1 MNRKS
6 HIIFLMFLF
15 TTAALNAQVS
25 RLQESYHEKADDPYV
40 PNAHQNKKVSPAY
53 QYKNTPAITNTTS
66 SIVFTQ
72 QVNVDANGQNIID
85 DAANEPSIAIN
96 PLNRREIVIGWR
108 QFDNISSNFRQ
119 AGWSF
124 SSDSGQTWTF
134 SGVIEPGVFRSDPVL
149 DFDNNGNIFYNSLT
163 NTPSFMT
170 SVFKS
175 TDGGATWNSG
185 VSAQGG
191 DKQWMTVD
199 RSSGSGADNIY
210 SFWSSAYSVCNPD
223 HFTRSVNSAVSFE
236 NCTAVDGD
244 PFWGTMTVN
253 SDGDLLIT
261 GLSNLLGEIICVQS
275 SNAQTAGSS
284 IAWNSPSIVDLD
296 GYLVAGANVNPGGL
310 LGQVN
315 IDVDRS
321 GGAANG
327 YIYILSPVQ
336 RTSTGDPAD
345 IMFAR
350 STDGGINF
358 DAPVQINDDS
368 SFASQWMGTMSVAPN
383 GRIDIVWLD
392 TKEDVTFTDSSA
404 LYYSFSI
411 DQGITWS
418 ADEKISPL
426 FDPHVGYPNQNK
438 MGDYFH
444 MISDNTSA
452 HLAWANTLNGEQ
464 DVYYSRITPQITSIN
479 NYLPLTVNIYPNP
492 SGDYIHLSTDEKLDN
507 IYITN
512 TPGQKMN
519 DIQITE
525 NTIDIRNL
533 LSGMYFITITN
544 IKGEKAT
551 KKFIKR

>member
-1 MNRKS
+1 MNAKKV
-6 HIIFLMFLF
+6 IFILLSSFIFQSLP
-15 TTAALNAQVS
+15 AQVS
-25 RLQESYHEKADDPYV
+25 RLSESYHEEASDPYL
-40 PNAHQNKKVSPAY
+40 PNSHQNKKVSPAY
-53 QYKNTPAITNTTS
+53 NYRITPNIYNTSS

-72 QVNVDANGQNIID
+72 QVNVNANGQNILD

-96 PLNRREIVIGWR
+96 PLNKSEIVIGWR

-119 AGWSF
+119 AGWSY

-134 SGVIEPGVFRSDPVL
+134 PGVIEPGVFRSDPVL
-149 DFDNNGNIFYNSLT
+149 DFDNDGNIYYNSLT
-163 NTPSFMT
+163 NSPTFMT

-175 TDGGATWNSG
+175 TNGGTSWNSG

-199 RSSGSGADNIY
+199 RSSGTGTDNIY
-210 SFWSSAYSVCNPD
+210 SFWSSSYSVCNPD
-223 HFTRSVNSAVSFE
+223 HFTRSTNSAASFE
-236 NCTAVDGD
+236 NCTSVDGD

-253 SDGDLLIT
+253 NNGDLLIS

-275 SNAQTAGSS
+275 SNAQTAGST
-284 IAWNSPSIVDLD
+284 IVWNSPSIVDLD

-310 LGQVN
+310 LGQIN

-321 GGAANG
+321 GGAGNG
-327 YIYILSPVQ
+327 NIYILSPVQ
-336 RTSTGDPAD
+336 RTSNGDPAD

-404 LYYSFSI
+404 LYYSYSI
-411 DQGITWS
+411 DQGVSWS
-418 ADEKISPL
+418 TDEKISQL
-426 FDPHVGYPNQNK
+426 FNPHVGYPNQNK

-464 DVYYSRITPQITSIN
+464 DVYYSRITPQITSVN
-479 NYLPLTVNIYPNP
+479 KNPVLTLNIFPNP
-492 SGDYIHLSTDEKLDN
+492 ADKLLYISGDNFEKVWLTN
-507 IYITN
+507 SLGVKMSIIYIN
-512 TPGQKMN
+512 Q
-519 DIQITE
+519 
-525 NTIDIRNL
+525 NTIDISNL
-533 LSGMYFITITN
+533 TAGMYFVTISNTQS
-544 IKGEKAT
+544 EKVT
-551 KKFIKR
+551 KKFIKK